1 MLVSSC
7 GVHSSEFILATTF
20 TTEHYGATMELVY
33 PGYSHGQLINMTIP
47 VASGSWAEV
56 AALEQGATTAMV
68 LTVTAQDT

>member
-1 MLVSSC
+1 
-7 GVHSSEFILATTF
+7 
-20 TTEHYGATMELVY
+20 MELVY